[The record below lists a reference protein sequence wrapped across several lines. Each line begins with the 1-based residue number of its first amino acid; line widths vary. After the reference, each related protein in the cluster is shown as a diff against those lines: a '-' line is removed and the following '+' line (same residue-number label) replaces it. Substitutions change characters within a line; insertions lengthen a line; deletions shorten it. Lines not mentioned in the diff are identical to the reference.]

1 MGTATLSPLRH
12 ANSESMTV
20 PGKHVL
26 IIEDEMIIALEVEAL
41 LMELG
46 YQSFDIAVSA
56 AEALAAAAARRPD
69 LITADYRIVG
79 GTGIEAVAA
88 VAAALGPIPVVY
100 VTGNAEAVA
109 LLTHAPIVEKP
120 ISPGVFAAACR
131 LASAA

>member
-1 MGTATLSPLRH
+1 
-12 ANSESMTV
+12 MTV

-46 YQSFDIAVSA
+46 YLSFDIAVSP
-56 AEALAAAAARRPD
+56 AEALEHASARRPD

-79 GTGIEAVAA
+79 GTGVEAVAA
-88 VAAALGPIPVVY
+88 VVAALGQIPVVF

-109 LLTHAPIVEKP
+109 PLTRAPIVEKP
-120 ISPGVFAAACR
+120 ILPGVLAAACR
-131 LASAA
+131 LARAA